1 MNHQDKLKINS
12 MRHGGK
18 ILAQILQK
26 LKAFS
31 VIDKT
36 TAQIEQYSQILLK
49 KFNVKSAFLGFHGY
63 KYNTCI
69 SINDEVVHGLPGSRI
84 IKNKDIISIDMGVLY
99 NNYNTDS
106 AITFKIG
113 NIDNNIQKLINTT
126 ENSLYNAIK
135 LIKPNEHIGTIQNKI
150 QNTILENGFHLVK
163 NLTGHGIGKC
173 LQEDPIIENYGK
185 INTGFIL
192 KPGMTFCLEP
202 MATTGN
208 GNIKVDNDNWTI
220 RTCDAKFSAHFEH
233 TLAVTDSGYE
243 ILTKF

>member
-1 MNHQDKLKINS
+1 MNQQDKTKIIS

-26 LKAFS
+26 LKTFTD
-31 VIDKT
+31 IGKT
-36 TAQIEQYSQILLK
+36 TDEIEQYSKTLLK

-69 SINDEVVHGLPGSRI
+69 SINDEVVHGLPGKRI
-84 IKNKDIISIDMGVLY
+84 IKDKDIVSIDTGILY

-113 NIDNNIQKLINTT
+113 KVETIIQKLIDTT
-126 ENSLYNAIK
+126 EKSLTSAIK
-135 LIKPNEHIGTIQNKI
+135 LIKPNEHIGTIQAKI

-163 NLTGHGIGKC
+163 NLTGHGIGKK

-185 INTGFIL
+185 ANTGFIL

-202 MATTGN
+202 MATIGN
-208 GNIKVDNDNWTI
+208 GKIKIDNDNWTI
-220 RTCDAKFSAHFEH
+220 RTIDAKYSAHFEH
-233 TLAVTDSGYE
+233 TIAVTDNGYE